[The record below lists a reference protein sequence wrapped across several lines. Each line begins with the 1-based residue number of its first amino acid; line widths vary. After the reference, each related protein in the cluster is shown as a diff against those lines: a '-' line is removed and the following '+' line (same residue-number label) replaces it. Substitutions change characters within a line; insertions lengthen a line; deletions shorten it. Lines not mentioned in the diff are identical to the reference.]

1 MLVAQEDVVVT
12 VTHEGYIKRSSI
24 RSYTASKPEEIGMK
38 EGDFLYAGEVNTL
51 DHLLLVTNKGNMIYR
66 PVHELPDLRWKE
78 IGEHISQTILNLA
91 IDESIIAV
99 YPYKELSP
107 TKPLFSLQKLA

>member
-1 MLVAQEDVVVT
+1 
-12 VTHEGYIKRSSI
+12 
-24 RSYTASKPEEIGMK
+24 
-38 EGDFLYAGEVNTL
+38 
-51 DHLLLVTNKGNMIYR
+51 MIYR

-107 TKPLFSLQKLA
+107 TKPLFSLQKAA

>member
-1 MLVAQEDVVVT
+1 M
-12 VTHEGYIKRSSI
+12 SS
-24 RSYTASKPEEIGMK
+24 
-38 EGDFLYAGEVNTL
+38 EVNTL

>member
-1 MLVAQEDVVVT
+1 MKRNQEIKIETAVLVAQEDVVVT

-38 EGDFLYAGEVNTL
+38 EGDFYYAGEVNTL

-66 PVHELPDLRWKE
+66 P
-78 IGEHISQTILNLA
+78 
-91 IDESIIAV
+91 SI
-99 YPYKELSP
+99 
-107 TKPLFSLQKLA
+107 

>member
-24 RSYTASKPEEIGMK
+24 RSYTASKTRRNRHERRRL
-38 EGDFLYAGEVNTL
+38 FLLYAGEVNTL

-66 PVHELPDLRWKE
+66 PRP
-78 IGEHISQTILNLA
+78 
-91 IDESIIAV
+91 
-99 YPYKELSP
+99 
-107 TKPLFSLQKLA
+107 

>member
-1 MLVAQEDVVVT
+1 M
-12 VTHEGYIKRSSI
+12 
-24 RSYTASKPEEIGMK
+24 
-38 EGDFLYAGEVNTL
+38 
-51 DHLLLVTNKGNMIYR
+51 
-66 PVHELPDLRWKE
+66 PDLRWKE

-107 TKPLFSLQKLA
+107 TKPVFITKAGMIKQTKMADFEPWRT